1 MKKISIITT
10 FYNAEQFIVNAIHSI
25 AQQIISDD
33 FCIEYVIVD
42 DKSEDNSRKIIENY
56 FNNNPISPK
65 LQIKLVTPEENLGC
79 GGARKFGIENAT
91 GDYFMFLD
99 ADDYYM
105 NKDFVVRAFNTI
117 ESENADIVEYGILFN
132 HANGQQQMNKTNEK
146 IVCENNPLL
155 AELLLFNDNI
165 IKFNVWSKIYRRH
178 IVESYPYSIERTFED
193 VRTIPLWIANAK
205 KIVIMPSV
213 EINYRA
219 ASNSIIRTNMT
230 KTRLGTITA
239 IASLFEIFKNEP
251 KVLKAMYKRSM
262 VDLEAVLH
270 NHSSNDEGFKEMSR
284 LNTYMLSFI
293 YPDKYKELT
302 YHVEDDETV
311 EKIN

>member
-1 MKKISIITT
+1 
-10 FYNAEQFIVNAIHSI
+10 
-25 AQQIISDD
+25 
-33 FCIEYVIVD
+33 
-42 DKSEDNSRKIIENY
+42 
-56 FNNNPISPK
+56 
-65 LQIKLVTPEENLGC
+65 
-79 GGARKFGIENAT
+79 
-91 GDYFMFLD
+91 MFLD

-132 HANGQQQMNKTNEK
+132 HANGQQQMNRANEK

-165 IKFNVWSKIYRRH
+165 IKFNVWSKIYKRH
-178 IVESYPYSIERTFED
+178 IVESYPYSTERTFED
-193 VRTIPLWIANAK
+193 VRTIPLWVANAK
-205 KIVIMPSV
+205 KVVIMPSV

-219 ASNSIIRTNMT
+219 ASNSIIRTDMT

-270 NHSSNDEGFKEMSR
+270 NHSSNDEGFKKMSR

-311 EKIN
+311 EKTN